1 MSYLAK
7 ERFVKTKKKSTKLEL
22 NFRISLMMDVIH
34 EYWLESS
41 FQNFTNSWL
50 SIFKIQGKSCFQS
63 SIPRWFGGE
72 ETTNMRCAL
81 SVEEFFSQPASFF
94 FFKQMQSTSVA
105 VPRHEH
111 EAFFRVPT
119 PFCLP
124 CPGSQLLYST
134 APPHWRVGL
143 DPRISDST
151 RLQSPIPPAAWCRGC
166 QTIWAWSCFNLCYAR
181 NYINCDC

>member
-1 MSYLAK
+1 M
-7 ERFVKTKKKSTKLEL
+7 KTKKKSTKLDL

-41 FQNFTNSWL
+41 FQSFTNSWL

-124 CPGSQLLYST
+124 CPGSQLLHST
-134 APPHWRVGL
+134 APLTDVWAGPTHQWL
-143 DPRISDST
+143 NKAAISYSSCCLMPRLPNHLSMV
-151 RLQSPIPPAAWCRGC
+151 L
-166 QTIWAWSCFNLCYAR
+166 F
-181 NYINCDC
+181 